1 MTKSQL
7 AALLAEK
14 IELTVKQQMAEQV
27 GVKPGS
33 SNPIIAL
40 GALRMVHNIAAGTAE
55 KVGNIFLRPRGYE
68 IVGFQASL
76 KERSVAE
83 SIDAVLAEIAA
94 ETDVL
99 KYFDSPYTRLA
110 LCWGSALV
118 TSVQRCPIITRHREK
133 QHVAQLGPR
142 KASQQ
147 APCQRGPDWSPENGQ
162 IGSDGVHTKD
172 AIKQV

>member
-1 MTKSQL
+1 MQICEENDLELLQSNSKLRRMTKNQL

-99 KYFDSPYTRLA
+99 QYSTRRTP
-110 LCWGSALV
+110 G
-118 TSVQRCPIITRHREK
+118 
-133 QHVAQLGPR
+133 
-142 KASQQ
+142 
-147 APCQRGPDWSPENGQ
+147 
-162 IGSDGVHTKD
+162 
-172 AIKQV
+172 